1 MKIQKIR
8 STIKKSSLPSTKP
21 EPHQH
26 LRNPLIHGPGCPP
39 LLPQQPE
46 YSMVNDAAALAGT
59 SREAMLVREMEVPV
73 PWGGSCCGGW
83 RSTLPWNEQLAA
95 SPWKL
100 DGWLEDVYISYLGP
114 VGPIFRGL
122 LAVSFREC
130 RLDSLP
136 REVWYEDWERPPQS
150 VIGACRMYG
159 QSVFFFLDVQD
170 ASNILLY
177 ILQHATCRLSTFTF
191 FSAGSSYHW
200 YDGLPGSFLSL
211 FS

>member
-26 LRNPLIHGPGCPP
+26 LRNPLIHGHGCPP

-83 RSTLPWNEQLAA
+83 RSTLP
-95 SPWKL
+95 
-100 DGWLEDVYISYLGP
+100 
-114 VGPIFRGL
+114 
-122 LAVSFREC
+122 
-130 RLDSLP
+130 
-136 REVWYEDWERPPQS
+136 
-150 VIGACRMYG
+150 
-159 QSVFFFLDVQD
+159 
-170 ASNILLY
+170 
-177 ILQHATCRLSTFTF
+177 
-191 FSAGSSYHW
+191 
-200 YDGLPGSFLSL
+200 
-211 FS
+211 